1 MTIQKRHSRGFACVA
16 LITLFLAAGVSA
28 QTTAPETSMKKI
40 AGIVKATGRT
50 YTTLPSGALMVD
62 TPRDKLLVVGKG
74 NFLIM
79 TFGQILPKTY
89 LPRTDT
95 VLFNLM
101 RLNDSLNFSKVG
113 IDSDGNLFLRVE
125 TRTEVV
131 DKYDFDRTVK
141 QLVEDYDRVKNA
153 VFQPAPGTK

>member
-1 MTIQKRHSRGFACVA
+1 
-16 LITLFLAAGVSA
+16 
-28 QTTAPETSMKKI
+28 
-40 AGIVKATGRT
+40 
-50 YTTLPSGALMVD
+50 MVD